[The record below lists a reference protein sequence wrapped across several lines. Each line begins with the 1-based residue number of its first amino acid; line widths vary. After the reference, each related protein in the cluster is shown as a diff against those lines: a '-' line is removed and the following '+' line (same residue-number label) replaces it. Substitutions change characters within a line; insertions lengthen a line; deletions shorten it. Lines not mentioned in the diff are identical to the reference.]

1 VGLRTLAN
9 GLVRDLQLSAGTGCV
24 MAQLATADTLSS
36 SPPRATIV
44 GGRYSLDHLIAEG
57 GMALIYRGRHLELD
71 QTVAIKLVLPEL
83 AFDVEATARFLNEAR
98 TIAKLRSPHVCR
110 VLDSGCS
117 EPGRPFMVLE
127 YLEGGDLRKLLDVNS
142 TVPVDTAVGMVLEA
156 AEALAEAHAHGIV
169 HRDIKPENLFLAR
182 MADGTV
188 TLKVI
193 DFGICKHQNP
203 GSRCFTL
210 RGKTLGSPH
219 YMAPEQITSPEEVD
233 ERADIWAL
241 GVVLYELLSGYQP
254 FVGETLTRL
263 CAHVV
268 HSPPRKPLRKC
279 NPDVPAAL
287 ERVVLRCLSK
297 QPSERYASVVELAGA
312 LAPFCTRG
320 GELMERIRRMSGQ
333 ENVVLRS
340 LTPLALN
347 MESRHFRPG
356 RRWVGP
362 TLSALAIA
370 AGLTLLVTRNSEANS
385 AFHTLLGHATR
396 LVQLPSPVADA
407 NPPSPVVV
415 DAVAASPALAPAPT
429 VEVLARAQVAI
440 ADPNTAPG
448 TDAPGAD
455 APGADAPRTQAAE
468 LPVSDQRELKT
479 AAVVPRPA
487 KLVRAPLQ
495 RVSKA
500 EPVPRW
506 SKIQRADIQR
516 SELPPGDLQPAP
528 GQGDRVDPR
537 ELMAPGADDR
547 DTSELIAPYYG
558 GS

>member
-1 VGLRTLAN
+1 
-9 GLVRDLQLSAGTGCV
+9 
-24 MAQLATADTLSS
+24 MAHLATADTLIS
-36 SPPRATIV
+36 SPQRATIV

-142 TVPVDTAVGMVLEA
+142 TVPVDTAVGMILEA

-182 MADGTV
+182 VADGTV
-188 TLKVI
+188 TLKVL
-193 DFGICKHQNP
+193 DFGICKHQSP

-233 ERADIWAL
+233 ARADIWAL

-254 FVGETLTRL
+254 FVGETLTKL
-263 CAHVV
+263 CAQVV
-268 HSPPRKPLRKC
+268 HSPPRKSLRKC
-279 NPDVPAAL
+279 NPDVPVAL
-287 ERVVLRCLSK
+287 ERIVMRCLSK
-297 QPSERYASVVELAGA
+297 QPAERYASVVELAGA

-320 GELMERIRRMSGQ
+320 GELMDRIRRMSAQ
-333 ENVVLRS
+333 DNVVLRS

-347 MESRHFRPG
+347 MDSRSFRPG

-362 TLSALAIA
+362 TLSALAVA
-370 AGLTLLVTRNSEANS
+370 AGLTLLVSRNSEANS
-385 AFHTLLGHATR
+385 AFYALVDHASR
-396 LVQLPSPVADA
+396 LVQRSSAVPAAEAP
-407 NPPSPVVV
+407 PVVN
-415 DAVAASPALAPAPT
+415 AVALPPAAPAP
-429 VEVLARAQVAI
+429 VVDVLARAQVAL
-440 ADPNTAPG
+440 AAAEPEAAVPL
-448 TDAPGAD
+448 A
-455 APGADAPRTQAAE
+455 QAAPLATDE
-468 LPVSDQRELKT
+468 ESKPAEVAR
-479 AAVVPRPA
+479 APA
-487 KLVRAPLQ
+487 KVVRSARLQ
-495 RVSKA
+495 RAVM
-500 EPVPRW
+500 PVAKPRW
-506 SKIQRADIQR
+506 RDIQPAAD
-516 SELPPGDLQPAP
+516 SEDSAE
-528 GQGDRVDPR
+528 RAEPR
-537 ELMAPGADDR
+537 ELMPPTPVER
-547 DTSELIAPYYG
+547 DTSELLAPYEG
-558 GS
+558 GSR

>member
-1 VGLRTLAN
+1 
-9 GLVRDLQLSAGTGCV
+9 

-297 QPSERYASVVELAGA
+297 QPGERYASVVELAGA

-320 GELMERIRRMSGQ
+320 AELMDRIRRMSGQ

-347 MESRHFRPG
+347 MESRHFRSG

-396 LVQLPSPVADA
+396 WVQQPSPVAAA

-415 DAVAASPALAPAPT
+415 DAVAASPALAAPAPT
-429 VEVLARAQVAI
+429 VEVLARAQVA
-440 ADPNTAPG
+440 APG
-448 TDAPGAD
+448 TDAPGTD
-455 APGADAPRTQAAE
+455 TSRTQAAD

-479 AAVVPRPA
+479 AAVAPRPA

-516 SELPPGDLQPAP
+516 SELQPGDIQPASES
-528 GQGDRVDPR
+528 QGDRVDSR
-537 ELMAPGADDR
+537 ELMAPAPVER